1 MKKLLLV
8 VLLAVPALH
17 AEAPKLGKSPAV
29 GKPAF
34 NKEKLQEIEQKIKA
48 AEKKYHE
55 SVQATE
61 NAKKNN
67 ASKDEVAALEKKQ
80 EEAKA
85 DWQKEKSAK

>member
-1 MKKLLLV
+1 MKLLLL
-8 VLLAVPALH
+8 VLLAVPAAYAEVTKAAEH
-17 AEAPKLGKSPAV
+17 AAA
-29 GKPAF
+29 KPAL

-67 ASKDEVAALEKKQ
+67 ASKDEVTRLEGEQ
-80 EEAKA
+80 EKAKV

>member
-1 MKKLLLV
+1 MKKLLLI
-8 VLLAVPALH
+8 VLLAVPAVY
-17 AEAPKLGKSPAV
+17 AEVAKSAAE
-29 GKPAF
+29 KPAF

-67 ASKDEVAALEKKQ
+67 ASKDEVTRLEGEQ
-80 EEAKA
+80 EKAKA
-85 DWQKEKSAK
+85 EWQKEKVAK